1 VLDNTKDQIPM
12 TPPTLAPPGFV
23 SARGIHKYYGHN
35 HVLKGIDLDV
45 RASEVVT
52 ILGPSGGGKS
62 TFLRTLNALELP
74 DAGQVEIEGEPFAVP
89 SPFKRKLGIGSAR
102 IAHQRRRVGMVFQ
115 QFNLFPHLTA
125 LQNVASGPMFTLGID
140 RATAMEEGRALL
152 EMVGLGEKVDSYP
165 DRLSGGQQQRVAI
178 ARALAM
184 KPRVL
189 LFDEPTSAL
198 DPEMVSEV
206 LDVMV
211 RLSTEGITMI
221 VVTHEMG
228 FAKAA
233 ADRVVF
239 MADGIIVE
247 EAPSS
252 EFFTNPREERTRRF
266 LEKLL

>member
-1 VLDNTKDQIPM
+1 M
-12 TPPTLAPPGFV
+12 TTDAAAGPAGLV
-23 SARGIHKYYGHN
+23 SARGVHKSYGHN
-35 HVLKGIDLDV
+35 HVLRGVDLDV
-45 RASEVVT
+45 GASEVVT

-74 DAGQVEIEGEPFAVP
+74 DGGTVTIAGEPFAVP
-89 SPFKRKLGIGSAR
+89 SPFARKLGFGSTR
-102 IAHQRRRVGMVFQ
+102 IAHQRRQVGMVFQ

-125 LQNVASGPMFTLGID
+125 AQNVAAGPIHSLGTKPAVALD
-140 RATAMEEGRALL
+140 EASALL
-152 EMVGLGEKVDSYP
+152 DRVGLADKVNSYP
-165 DRLSGGQQQRVAI
+165 ERLSGGQQQRVAI

-211 RLSTEGITMI
+211 DLSTEGITMV

-228 FAKAA
+228 FARRA

-239 MADGIIVE
+239 MADGVIVE
-247 EAPSS
+247 QGSPDD
-252 EFFTNPREERTRRF
+252 FFDRPREERTRRF
-266 LEKLL
+266 LDKLL

>member
-1 VLDNTKDQIPM
+1 MKMDAVEPAAGL
-12 TPPTLAPPGFV
+12 V
-23 SARGIHKYYGHN
+23 SARGIHKSYGHN
-35 HVLKGIDLDV
+35 HVLRGVDLDV
-45 RASEVVT
+45 QPSEVVT

-74 DAGQVEIEGEPFAVP
+74 DAGTVTIGGEPFAFP
-89 SPFKRKLGIGSAR
+89 SPLKRKLGIGSTR
-102 IAHQRRRVGMVFQ
+102 IAHQRRQVGMVFQ

-125 LQNVASGPMFTLGID
+125 AQNVAAGPLYSRGTQPRIAL
-140 RATAMEEGRALL
+140 EEAAALL
-152 EMVGLGEKVDSYP
+152 DRVGLAEKVNSYP
-165 DRLSGGQQQRVAI
+165 ERLSGGQQQRVAI

-211 RLSTEGITMI
+211 SLSTEGITMV

-228 FAKAA
+228 FARRA

-239 MADGIIVE
+239 MADGVIVE
-247 EAPSS
+247 QGAPDD
-252 EFFTNPREERTRRF
+252 FFDRPVHERTRRF
-266 LEKLL
+266 LDKLL